1 MFILSKIH
9 LSMLYIEIMTD
20 LLDEQESSENHK
32 SGKFCHFVVKPRQI
46 YEHIEISQSD
56 QKPQRQI

>member
-1 MFILSKIH
+1 
-9 LSMLYIEIMTD
+9 MLYIEIMTD
-20 LLDEQESSENHK
+20 LLDEQEPSENHK
-32 SGKFCHFVVKPRQI
+32 SGKLCHFVVKTGQI

>member
-1 MFILSKIH
+1 M
-9 LSMLYIEIMTD
+9 MYIEIMTD

-32 SGKFCHFVVKPRQI
+32 SGKLCHFVVKPRQI